1 MSDPKYQRIK
11 FLKIMEILYRKTDE
25 AHPITTKDLVKELA
39 LLGIPEDRRTMYA
52 DIKALQEFGY
62 DIHSK
67 RTKYDS
73 LYWVSKRSFDL
84 PELKIIMDCIHSS
97 KFVTESKTEELIDKI
112 ADLGGSARGEL
123 LKRSA
128 IHFDAVKHSN
138 ESIYE
143 IVDIVER
150 AIEKCKKVTFN
161 YFLLDQNGQRVYKH
175 NKKMYLEEPIAM
187 VCNDGN
193 YYLLCYRPEDEY
205 ENHIKTFR
213 VDRID
218 NIAMSDK
225 DISKDGRTSLRKARQ
240 YSLQTFKMYG
250 GPLRRVT
257 LIFDES
263 LINVI
268 YNKFGE
274 QTVIKK
280 HKDKYTASV
289 QVQISPTFWG
299 WMLQF
304 PTQMKI
310 RSPED
315 LKGQY
320 HKWVMSAIDDALSEN
335 HAIQQ
340 GEQENE

>member
-112 ADLGGSARGEL
+112 ADLGGSARADL
-123 LKRSA
+123 LKRNA
-128 IHFDAVKHSN
+128 VHFNAVKHGN
-138 ESIYE
+138 EAVYE
-143 IVDIVER
+143 IVDILER
-150 AIEKCKKVTFN
+150 AIENRKKVSFN
-161 YFLLDQNGQRVYKH
+161 YFVLDQDGERVYKH
-175 NKKMYLEEPIAM
+175 DTQLYVEEPLAM

-193 YYLLCYRPEDEY
+193 YYLLCYRPEEEY
-205 ENHIKTFR
+205 ENHIKVFR
-213 VDRID
+213 IDRID
-218 NIAMSDK
+218 NIAMTDE
-225 DISKDGRTSLRKARQ
+225 DISKDGRTALRKASQ
-240 YSLQTFKMYG
+240 YPLQAFKMYG

-257 LIFDES
+257 LMFDEN
-263 LINVI
+263 LIGVV

-274 QTVIKK
+274 NTTIKK
-280 HKDKYTASV
+280 YKGKYTASV
-289 QVQISPTFWG
+289 QVQVSPTFWG

-304 PTQMKI
+304 PTEMKI
-310 RSPED
+310 KSPED
-315 LKGQY
+315 LKEQY
-320 HKWVMSAIDDALSEN
+320 LEWVCSAMGEDASAANEGEN
-335 HAIQQ
+335 D
-340 GEQENE
+340 GVS